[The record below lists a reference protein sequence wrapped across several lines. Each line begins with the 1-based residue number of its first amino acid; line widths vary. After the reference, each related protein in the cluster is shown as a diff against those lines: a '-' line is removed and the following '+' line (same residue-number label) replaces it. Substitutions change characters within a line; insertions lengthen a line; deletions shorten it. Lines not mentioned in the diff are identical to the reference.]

1 MTTAHDVE
9 PVLPEP
15 GRTTDASEEPG
26 GQLNRRKLIQGAAV
40 AGTVVAAGAALA
52 ACGSSPSGGT
62 TGGSGGSGN
71 VLANTSQIPVGGGMI
86 FDSQHVVVTQPTAGT
101 FKAFSSTCTHMGC
114 TVFKVENG
122 LIMCPCHGSEY
133 SVVDGSVKHGPAP
146 RPLPAEKITVTGT
159 QITLDS

>member
-15 GRTTDASEEPG
+15 GLTADANEEPG
-26 GQLNRRKLIQGAAV
+26 GQLSRRKLIQGAAV
-40 AGTVVAAGAALA
+40 AGTAVAAGAALA
-52 ACGSSPSGGT
+52 ACGSSPSGGGT
-62 TGGSGGSGN
+62 TGGSGN
-71 VLANTSQIPVGGGMI
+71 ALASTSQIPVGGGMI
-86 FDSQHVVVTQPTAGT
+86 FDSEHVVVTQPTAGT

-114 TVFKVENG
+114 TVFKVANG

-146 RPLPAEKITVTGT
+146 KSLPPKKITVTGT